1 MCTKQW
7 RIQPIFNI
15 LLKEMSLYKNAQSKE
30 DPIIVG
36 GSPSPKPIKASLD
49 IIPDLPSHIPSSF
62 QT

>member
-30 DPIIVG
+30 DPGIVG
-36 GSPSPKPIKASLD
+36 GSPSPKPIKASLE
-49 IIPDLPSHIPSSF
+49 LH
-62 QT
+62 T